1 MFLLVKCICLGACL
15 CAATASAASFY
26 LYLNSC
32 LHDMNNVVVQ
42 LVPYGKC
49 EDDKY
54 NISI

>member
-15 CAATASAASFY
+15 CAATASGASFY

-42 LVPYGKC
+42 AVPYRKC
-49 EDDKY
+49 EYDEHE
-54 NISI
+54 ISI